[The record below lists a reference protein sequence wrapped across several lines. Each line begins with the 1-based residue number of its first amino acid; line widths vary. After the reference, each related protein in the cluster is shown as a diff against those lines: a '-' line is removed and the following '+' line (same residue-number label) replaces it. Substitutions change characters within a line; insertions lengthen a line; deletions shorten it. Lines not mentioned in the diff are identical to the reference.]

1 MFSLFLALLVA
12 NKITLYQSTKGCIN
26 SELHFIL
33 ATVFIG
39 EELESWDLAASSDRK
54 PEGKSVTSGPVGS
67 HVCCHTHFFRLAGN
81 KNLNSS
87 SKQCIDNWVNV
98 KYDYLIALNTEVQMY
113 KNL

>member
-1 MFSLFLALLVA
+1 MGL
-12 NKITLYQSTKGCIN
+12 T
-26 SELHFIL
+26 ELHCIL
-33 ATVFIG
+33 SAGFIG

-54 PEGKSVTSGPVGS
+54 PEGKSVTSSPVDS
-67 HVCCHTHFFRLAGN
+67 PVCCHAHFFRFTGN

-87 SKQCIDNWVNV
+87 MKQSIDNWVNV